1 MENNCWEEI
10 HQKKEWGKYPTES
23 IIRFVAKYYY
33 SVLDRKTIKILEIGC
48 GTGSNIWY
56 CAKEGF
62 EIHGIDIS
70 ETAVKK
76 CVKRL
81 NEEVPQWVGKINT
94 GNLLNIGY
102 ENEYF
107 DAIIDNE
114 CLSCN
119 SLDKTKVILKEIKR
133 VLKPNGRF
141 ISVGFTTTSK
151 IGLSNNKMDT
161 KNIAPINGPLSGNG
175 TIRLIDEEDIN
186 SLYTSFFNIN
196 SFEILQKTIEN
207 RKYNIVEYVIDTIK

>member
-1 MENNCWEEI
+1 M
-10 HQKKEWGKYPTES
+10 
-23 IIRFVAKYYY
+23 
-33 SVLDRKTIKILEIGC
+33 
-48 GTGSNIWY
+48 
-56 CAKEGF
+56 
-62 EIHGIDIS
+62 
-70 ETAVKK
+70 
-76 CVKRL
+76 
-81 NEEVPQWVGKINT
+81 PQWVGKINT